1 MRESGVGAERQSHLL
16 DAVVGLSQD
25 LSFDNVLQRIVD
37 SASELVGATY
47 GFLGVLD
54 SPSSHRMGTFAVHGL
69 DQEHQDLIGRLPEGK
84 GLLGLVIDHPE
95 PVRLEHLGDHP
106 ESIGFPN
113 LHPAMTSFLGVPIR
127 VHDTV
132 FGNLYLTD
140 KIGGGG
146 FTAEDQEVAVTIAA
160 VSSSRTCVSTRRA
173 SGSVAG

>member
-113 LHPAMTSFLGVPIR
+113 LHPAPP
-127 VHDTV
+127 
-132 FGNLYLTD
+132 
-140 KIGGGG
+140 
-146 FTAEDQEVAVTIAA
+146 